1 MNRGYGDE
9 EPTVVMRDEY
19 ATVRRS
25 ELAGLAAGRYAWVI
39 WATCDM
45 CGERFP
51 TDRAFAHKRFMA
63 GVPVSQCRFCHP
75 GGHVDA
81 PEPRID

>member
-1 MNRGYGDE
+1 MRRFGRWWVGG
-9 EPTVVMRDEY
+9 VVRVDEY
-19 ATVRRS
+19 VAARNAAT
-25 ELAGLAAGRYAWVI
+25 GGRYALVV

-51 TDRAFAHKRFMA
+51 TDRAFAHERFMA
-63 GVPVSQCRFCHP
+63 GVPVGQCRFCHP

-81 PEPRID
+81 PPPRIG